1 MPKGS
6 EKGVGMA
13 RSNRVGITN
22 PPAAAHQLTS
32 PADGEEIGGVGAQ
45 YFATINERENK
56 SNQRNT
62 GPNRVG
68 SFVGRSPLPVATK
81 STTRRNTGRVS

>member
-6 EKGVGMA
+6 EQGVGMA

-32 PADGEEIGGVGAQ
+32 PADGEEIGGVGAK
-45 YFATINERENK
+45 YFAEINERENK
-56 SNQRNT
+56 SNPRNM
-62 GPNRVG
+62 GPSRVG
-68 SFVGRSPLPVATK
+68 SFAGRSPLPVATK
-81 STTRRNTGRVS
+81 AKRHTGRVS